1 MRRLL
6 GDLRDRLDAR
16 RPCADDR
23 NALGG
28 KVDAVM
34 VAEAKNRSAFW
45 ALCAYVLTGPA
56 AVFYYLAVPA
66 IRPQPAPTLTQQE
79 VIDAFVAATRGPA
92 RGAP

>member
-1 MRRLL
+1 MEAMIALFGLL
-6 GDLRDRLDAR
+6 GTIGVWAWLCFLF
-16 RPCADDR
+16 
-23 NALGG
+23 
-28 KVDAVM
+28 AVCM